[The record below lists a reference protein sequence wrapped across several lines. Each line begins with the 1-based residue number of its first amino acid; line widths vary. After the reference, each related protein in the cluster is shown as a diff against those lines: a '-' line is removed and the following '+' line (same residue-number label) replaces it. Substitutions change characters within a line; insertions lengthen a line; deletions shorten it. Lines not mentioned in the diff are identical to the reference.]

1 MPGHSHTDAM
11 TDFYDELA
19 PLYHLIY
26 PDWNQSVLAQGE
38 MLARLI
44 DSEWPGARGV
54 DGDGDGDG
62 DGDRDSDGSGA
73 APRKVLDVSCGIGT
87 QALGLAALG
96 HAVTASDLSAR
107 EVERAHREASER
119 GLGIAF
125 SVADMR
131 EAHAHHGG
139 GFDIVMSCDNSM
151 PHLQTDHDLLVAL
164 RQMAACLRPGG
175 GCVVSVRD
183 YAQEPRGTNLVKHY
197 GARVEN
203 GRRHVLFQVWNFD
216 DEGRGA
222 HYDLGFF
229 FVTEDL
235 ATQAVSTRVMRS
247 RYYAVST
254 ARLCELMR
262 EAGLVDVRRIDDAFF
277 QPVLVGTRP
286 AG

>member
-1 MPGHSHTDAM
+1 MT

-26 PDWNQSVLAQGE
+26 PDWHQSITAQGQK
-38 MLARLI
+38 LARLI
-44 DSEWPGARGV
+44 DSEWPAA
-54 DGDGDGDG
+54 DGEGHVHGQ
-62 DGDRDSDGSGA
+62 R

-96 HAVTASDLSAR
+96 HAVTASDLSTR
-107 EVERAHREASER
+107 EVERARHEARER
-119 GLGIAF
+119 GLDIAF

-131 EAHAHHGG
+131 EAHTHHGG

-151 PHLQTDHDLLVAL
+151 PHLQTDDALLTAL
-164 RQMAACLRPGG
+164 RQMTACLRPGG

-197 GARVEN
+197 GARVED
-203 GRRHVLFQVWNFD
+203 GQRHVLFQVWDFD

-235 ATQAVSTRVMRS
+235 ATQAVRTRVMRS
-247 RYYAVST
+247 RYYAIST
-254 ARLCELMR
+254 TRLCELMR

-277 QPVLVGTRP
+277 QPALVGTRP
-286 AG
+286 ASPAA

>member
-1 MPGHSHTDAM
+1 MT

-26 PDWNQSVLAQGE
+26 PDWHQSITAQGE
-38 MLARLI
+38 KLARLI
-44 DSEWPGARGV
+44 DSEWPGA
-54 DGDGDGDG
+54 DGEGHVHGQ
-62 DGDRDSDGSGA
+62 R

-107 EVERAHREASER
+107 EVERARREAREC
-119 GLGIAF
+119 GLDIAF

-131 EAHAHHGG
+131 EAHTHHGG

-151 PHLQTDHDLLVAL
+151 PHLQTDDDLLTAL

-183 YAQEPRGTNLVKHY
+183 YAREPRGTNLVKHY
-197 GARVEN
+197 GARVED
-203 GRRHVLFQVWNFD
+203 GQRHVLFQVWDFD

-235 ATQAVSTRVMRS
+235 ATQAVRTRVMRS
-247 RYYAVST
+247 RYYAIST
-254 ARLCELMR
+254 TRLCELMR
-262 EAGLVDVRRIDDAFF
+262 EAGLVNVRRIDDAFF

-286 AG
+286 ASPAA

>member
-1 MPGHSHTDAM
+1 MQ
-11 TDFYDELA
+11 DFYDELS
-19 PLYHLIY
+19 PLYHLVY
-26 PDWNQSVLAQGE
+26 PDWNQSIQTQGDK
-38 MLARLI
+38 LARLI
-44 DSEWPGARGV
+44 DAEWPDARGH
-54 DGDGDGDG
+54 G
-62 DGDRDSDGSGA
+62 

-87 QALGLAALG
+87 QTLGLAALG
-96 HAVTASDLSAR
+96 HHVTASDLSAQ
-107 EVERAHREASER
+107 EIERARQEAGAR
-119 GLGIAF
+119 GLDVAF

-151 PHLQTDHDLLVAL
+151 PHLQTDDDLLAAF

-175 GCVVSVRD
+175 GCVVTVRD

-203 GRRHVLFQVWNFD
+203 GQRHVLFQVWDFD
-216 DEGRGA
+216 DGGRGA
-222 HYDLGFF
+222 HYELGFF

-247 RYYAVST
+247 RYYAVT
-254 ARLCELMR
+254 TTRLCELMR
-262 EAGLVDVRRIDDAFF
+262 EAGLMSVRRIDDAFF

-286 AG
+286 A